1 MVLYSQKIKYF
12 EGKKMLKTT
21 INNPYQTSY
30 TIETNCKD
38 LVSSLKL
45 KHGKYAVPY
54 SSDADYTIK
63 AIKED
68 NQYKIISSDF
78 NLSTDIPLR
87 KIEDIMYETRKYDN
101 HIFPIHGG
109 AVEHNGGAY
118 LIVASTTSGKTT
130 LTSYLTTNGF
140 GYITDDCIL
149 LDRDT
154 FNIYPFTTPVHLRGG
169 GYDVLKKL
177 NCLPKKLT
185 LLDDISIKRYVYT
198 PNNLI
203 SKPLPLKKIFFI
215 TRCEDKNSLIP
226 MSTNEKITEL
236 LKSPIQEFKLDS
248 KYITFISRLASMP
261 CQRLYYS
268 NMNFVKEVIENG

>member
-1 MVLYSQKIKYF
+1 
-12 EGKKMLKTT
+12 MLKTT

-38 LVSSLKL
+38 LASSLKL

-54 SSDADYTIK
+54 SFETDYTIK
-63 AIKED
+63 AIKEGK
-68 NQYKIISSDF
+68 QYKIAFSDY
-78 NLSTDIPLR
+78 NLSTDMPLK
-87 KIEDIMYETRKYDN
+87 KIKDIMYETRKYDDN
-101 HIFPIHGG
+101 IFPIHGG
-109 AVEHNGGAY
+109 AVEHKGGAY

-130 LTSYLTTNGF
+130 LTSYLTSNGL

-154 FNIYPFTTPVHLRGG
+154 FNIYPFTTPLHLRGG
-169 GYDVLKKL
+169 GYDVLKKI
-177 NCLPKKLT
+177 NCLPDNLT
-185 LLDDISIKRYVYT
+185 FLDDVYIKRYVYT
-198 PNNLI
+198 PKNLI
-203 SKPLPLKKIFFI
+203 TESLPLKKIFFI

-236 LKSPIQEFKLDS
+236 LKSPIQEFKLDG
-248 KYITFISRLASMP
+248 KYLRFISRLASMP

-268 NMNFVKEVIENG
+268 NMNFVKEVIQNG